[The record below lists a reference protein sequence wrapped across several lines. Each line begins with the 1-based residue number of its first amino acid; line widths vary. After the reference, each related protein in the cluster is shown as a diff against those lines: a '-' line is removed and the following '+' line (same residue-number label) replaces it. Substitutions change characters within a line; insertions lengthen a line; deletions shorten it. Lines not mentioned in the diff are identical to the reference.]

1 MKTAI
6 RLAWT
11 NVQKGHPANETKLA
25 TTPMKRAVF
34 MCKTGAVV
42 SAEFLGSDAALNETF
57 TVLHLP
63 ESMAFPHSVRV
74 CNVCCNAGAVDA
86 AITSYMPTP
95 TTADDTGGAP
105 TPAPDSDATESGMEK
120 VNALLDRVAI
130 YNSWDA
136 RIHLEC
142 GLHVDSVKA
151 RSVKDAAAAT
161 AAAVGVVS
169 VPEEVQTAM
178 MSHLLTYTNHAKH
191 IGVLIQ
197 TLTEEVTKA
206 LGTISARL
214 AAIEAVVKPPTK

>member
-1 MKTAI
+1 MSGEQARKKHKSGTEDVDGYAGWRSTIPTDISEGTARAIEEEITAHESMKTAI

-105 TPAPDSDATESGMEK
+105 APAPDSDATE
-120 VNALLDRVAI
+120 
-130 YNSWDA
+130 
-136 RIHLEC
+136 
-142 GLHVDSVKA
+142 
-151 RSVKDAAAAT
+151 
-161 AAAVGVVS
+161 
-169 VPEEVQTAM
+169 
-178 MSHLLTYTNHAKH
+178 
-191 IGVLIQ
+191 
-197 TLTEEVTKA
+197 
-206 LGTISARL
+206 
-214 AAIEAVVKPPTK
+214 